1 MIRNRTSVGLDVHAR
16 TVVGCA
22 IDDETGEIHHRR
34 LSPDPAE
41 IAAWIQSLPQPWQAT
56 YEAGPTGFGL
66 FRFLTGHGWC
76 RLCGRG
82 AEQVAAAGR

>member
-16 TVVGCA
+16 TVVACA

-41 IAAWIQSLPQPWQAT
+41 ITAWIQTQHT
-56 YEAGPTGFGL
+56 
-66 FRFLTGHGWC
+66 
-76 RLCGRG
+76 
-82 AEQVAAAGR
+82 AAAMAGDL